1 MQFPTL
7 EMDES
12 EQRQLL
18 QKIERELDDLVQSS
32 EKDVLNTITVTK
44 DNKYIKSGHFLNNQ
58 GKSYIKASTEEV
70 EVILPVHKY
79 NSDFSQISEDI
90 LNNRVEQI
98 NVTHNY
104 NTRKMKE
111 YSTDP
116 ISITFT
122 KPVTE
127 WIETEEFHNSM
138 NIIINYL
145 GKILEHLY
153 RGCDMNILSG
163 ESSNLVV
170 NSNFML
176 ENNQL
181 MLYGEASSVLSAVK
195 NNCINDLIDD
205 ILDMLNQIQED
216 MSEPPPPVRFTIKE
230 FKEILPIINAKKEH
244 TIHTCAICME
254 DIKVRSRICMTK
266 CGHCFHSR
274 CIRRWLV
281 NKCQTPQCPCCREC
295 LLDESSCEES

>member
-1 MQFPTL
+1 MEFPTL
-7 EMDES
+7 EMNEH
-12 EQRQLL
+12 EQRQIL

-32 EKDVLNTITVTK
+32 KNDGQNPITVTK
-44 DNKYIKSGHFLNNQ
+44 DTKYIKSEHFLNNK
-58 GKSYIKASTEEV
+58 GKHYIKASTNEI

-79 NSDFSQISEDI
+79 NSNFSQISEDI
-90 LNNRVEQI
+90 LNNRLGEI

-111 YSTDP
+111 YSSDP

-127 WIETEEFHNSM
+127 WFESEDFHNSM
-138 NIIINYL
+138 NTIISYL
-145 GKILEHLY
+145 GKILGHLY
-153 RGCDMNILSG
+153 HDRDTNVSAEKIANII
-163 ESSNLVV
+163 V
-170 NSNFML
+170 NSNFMI
-176 ENNQL
+176 ENSQL
-181 MLYGEASSVLSAVK
+181 MLYGEASSILAAVK
-195 NNCINDLIDD
+195 NNCISDLVDN
-205 ILDMLNQIQED
+205 ILNMIHGVEED
-216 MSEPPPPVRFTIKE
+216 MSEPPPPVRLSLAK

-274 CIRRWLV
+274 CIKKWLV
-281 NKCQTPQCPCCREC
+281 NKCQTPQCPCCRKS
-295 LLDESSCEES
+295 LSDESSNE

>member
-1 MQFPTL
+1 MEFPTL
-7 EMDES
+7 EMNEH
-12 EQRQLL
+12 EQRQIL

-32 EKDVLNTITVTK
+32 KNDGQNPITVTK
-44 DNKYIKSGHFLNNQ
+44 DTKYIKSEHFLNNK
-58 GKSYIKASTEEV
+58 GKHYIKASTNEI

-79 NSDFSQISEDI
+79 NSNFSQISEDI
-90 LNNRVEQI
+90 LNNRLGEI

-111 YSTDP
+111 YSSDP

-127 WIETEEFHNSM
+127 WFESEDFHNSM
-138 NIIINYL
+138 NTIISYL
-145 GKILEHLY
+145 GKILGHLY
-153 RGCDMNILSG
+153 HDCDTNISD
-163 ESSNLVV
+163 EKIANIVV
-170 NSNFML
+170 NSNFMI
-176 ENNQL
+176 ENSQL
-181 MLYGEASSVLSAVK
+181 MLYGEASSILAAVK
-195 NNCINDLIDD
+195 NNCISDLVDN
-205 ILDMLNQIQED
+205 ILNMIHGVEED
-216 MSEPPPPVRFTIKE
+216 MSEPPPPVRLSLAK

-274 CIRRWLV
+274 CIILSCLSRLRSLRGWIVSPYLV
-281 NKCQTPQCPCCREC
+281 
-295 LLDESSCEES
+295 